1 MIWFPKKNGGN
12 SSEESESGLS
22 PSYPSHSQPDFN
34 QAPADNSTNPSITAA
49 DQASGRPVPTSGT
62 ANPASGSSS
71 VDCLSRIENVIS
83 SKGRGVIM
91 KLYLENFKRLNQVF
105 GYHYCQQL
113 LSQIIQYLE
122 KKTKHPVYRY
132 IGVEFILILENY
144 TQGQAS
150 ALAEEILEQFDHV
163 WKVENTD
170 CLCSAQIGFCSYPG
184 YADNTDEMLKYLDE
198 AVTKAADMGPNQ
210 YACYD
215 SVLQAVTLRKQ
226 AIAKYLQTALENQEI
241 EVRYRPTF
249 HTATGRFTRAEFY
262 MRIFIQG
269 IGMVGA
275 DEFLPI
281 AEDSG
286 QIRAIEYFA
295 LNQVGRCIS
304 NLILQGKE
312 FDSVSL
318 PISPLLFL
326 QEDFL
331 DEVERVMDTYK
342 IPAGKLALEIE
353 ESTLTT
359 AYLNINTS
367 MQELE
372 EMGVELILNGF
383 GSGVSSI
390 TSILELPVHTL
401 KFERTFI
408 WQMET
413 NPRSLPVIRGLLS
426 IAEDLN
432 LNVIAEGVETENQVS
447 LLNSY
452 KCPYLQGFYYS
463 PTVTKDTL
471 MEVIGSTL
479 DESRQTILKEK
490 EKMRR

>member
-1 MIWFPKKNGGN
+1 MIWFQKKN
-12 SSEESESGLS
+12 EE
-22 PSYPSHSQPDFN
+22 N
-34 QAPADNSTNPSITAA
+34 
-49 DQASGRPVPTSGT
+49 TSGQLV
-62 ANPASGSSS
+62 NPASTSEPARGQPLETAGASAPNE
-71 VDCLSRIENVIS
+71 CLSRIAEAMAS
-83 SKGRGVIM
+83 GRRGVVM
-91 KLYLENFKRLNQVF
+91 KLYIENFKRLNQVF
-105 GYHYCQQL
+105 GYHYCELL
-113 LSQIIQYLE
+113 LSKIIGYLE
-122 KKTKHPVYRY
+122 EKTHRPVYRY

-163 WKVENTD
+163 WKVEGTD
-170 CLCSAQIGFCSYPG
+170 CLCSAQIGICSTPG
-184 YADNTDEMLKYLDE
+184 YANNADELLKCLDE
-198 AVTKAADMGPNQ
+198 AVTKAAEMGPNQ

-215 SVLQAVTLRKQ
+215 SILQATTLRRQ
-226 AIAKYLQTALENQEI
+226 TIAKYLKTALDNEEI

-249 HTATGRFTRAEFY
+249 NTATGRFSRAEFY
-262 MRIFIQG
+262 MRIFIQD
-269 IGMVGA
+269 IGMIGA

-304 NLILQGKE
+304 DLLLQGKE
-312 FDSVSL
+312 FDSISL

-331 DEVERVMDTYK
+331 DEVERVLDTYK

-353 ESTLTT
+353 ESALTT

-390 TSILELPVHTL
+390 TSILELPVHTM

-413 NPRSLPVIRGLLS
+413 NPRCLPVIRGLLS
-426 IAEDLN
+426 IAQDLN
-432 LNVIAEGVETENQVS
+432 LNVIAEGVETDRQVE

-452 KCPYLQGFYYS
+452 KCPYLQGFYYA
-463 PTVTKDTL
+463 PTVTLDTL
-471 MEVIGSTL
+471 KQVIGADL
-479 DESRQTILKEK
+479 DGSRQTILKEK